1 MARILDFLGS
11 IEWLLELLIKASGW
25 FLLALVG
32 LLAIIGGYCYLH
44 IFVVEKFLGREM
56 K

>member
-1 MARILDFLGS
+1 MTQILDFLAS

-25 FLLALVG
+25 FLIALVG
-32 LLAIIGGYCYLH
+32 LLAIIWGYCYLH
-44 IFVVEKFLGREM
+44 VFVVEKILGREM

>member
-32 LLAIIGGYCYLH
+32 LLAIIWGYCYLH
-44 IFVVEKFLGREM
+44 IFVVERILGREM

>member
-1 MARILDFLGS
+1 MTRILDFLDS

-32 LLAIIGGYCYLH
+32 LVAIIGGYCYLH
-44 IFVVEKFLGREM
+44 IFVVERILGREM

>member
-32 LLAIIGGYCYLH
+32 LFAIIGGYCYLH
-44 IFVVEKFLGREM
+44 VFVVEKILGREM